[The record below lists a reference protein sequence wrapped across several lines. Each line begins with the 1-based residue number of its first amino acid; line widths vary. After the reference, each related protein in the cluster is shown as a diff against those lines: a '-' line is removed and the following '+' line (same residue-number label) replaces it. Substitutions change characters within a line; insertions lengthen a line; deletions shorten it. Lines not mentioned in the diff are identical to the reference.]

1 MNLVAYFQGVVTE
14 LRKVTWPSLPTVGKY
29 FLSVVLGIALATAV
43 IAAFD
48 FVFLRGLALILS

>member
-14 LRKVTWPSLPTVGKY
+14 LRKVSWPTPATVGKY
-29 FLSVVLGIALATAV
+29 FVSVILGLALATAV

-48 FVFLRGLALILS
+48 FIFLRGLALIIK